1 MQTFLDPVKTSDGQ
15 LYAPIRYKQLVKE
28 RCAISRHCNT
38 SYTDTGNITPKER
51 EYIFEFIKEEVEERK
66 KAYDEAAAQAKER
79 SRRR

>member
-1 MQTFLDPVKTSDGQ
+1 MQTFLDPEKTSDGK

-28 RCAISRHCNT
+28 RYIISRQCNT

-51 EYIFEFIKEEVEERK
+51 EYIFEFIDKEVEERK